1 MAVRISQRQIYSS
14 SVSGMNKTLSELMKS
29 HEQNTTQKK
38 VNRPA
43 DDPYGSAQILA
54 ANNTLASIKQYTDN
68 LNTAKGWL
76 DQTDGVLSLVDTALI
91 ELTTILEQGAT
102 GTLNKDQRQDLAFK
116 ARAILD
122 QLITYSNTTFS
133 GRSIFAGQKTDGNA
147 YESALAVT
155 CKDPNVSDVQYKVSG
170 GSNSTVIVQFTQNG
184 NLDNAPPPTFRY
196 SADAGETWQTG
207 SWDAS
212 GKIMQAGSV
221 HIEPVFDPAAPN
233 KTVSAV
239 DTANPHEAEN
249 GTWLIV
255 YPTAVYIG
263 DTNDAN
269 VVQTY
274 PLGSTVQGS
283 VAGVFSRDVAV
294 RVDNI
299 AGGRIAYS
307 YSVDNGG
314 SWTTASAPFVAGAS
328 ELAVPGG
335 VLTLD
340 ALTPGAVNSGDEY
353 VIKPYRADIELNVG
367 SNTSIVINNVGKDVF
382 GGIYAAPY
390 SDNGPQA
397 VNGYGKNMFE
407 ACGKAIAYFE
417 SNSQEGCQEM
427 LEELNHVM
435 EYVVGYRTKTGARMN
450 RVEAIENQLEFLR
463 YDEEGRLSTLE
474 DVDVSELLSRLA
486 QQQIAYN
493 SVLKS
498 SSMIMQM
505 SLLNFI

>member
-14 SVSGMNKTLSELMKS
+14 SVSGMNKNLSELMKL

-54 ANNTLASIKQYTDN
+54 ANNTLAAIKQYQDN
-68 LNTAKGWL
+68 LDTAKGWL
-76 DQTDGVLSLVDTALI
+76 DQTDGVLSLVDTALV

-102 GTLNKDQRQDLAFK
+102 GTLSKEQRQNLAFK

-122 QLITYSNTTFS
+122 QLIAYSNTTFS
-133 GRSIFAGQKTDGNA
+133 GRSIFAGHKTDGNA
-147 YESALAVT
+147 FERALAVT
-155 CKDPNVSDVQYKVSG
+155 CNDPNVSDVQYKVSG
-170 GSNSTVIVQFTQNG
+170 GSESTVIVQFTQNG
-184 NLDNAPPPTFRY
+184 NLDDTPPPAFRY

-207 SWDAS
+207 SWDPS

-221 HIEPVFDPAAPN
+221 HVEPVFDPAATN

-239 DTANPHEAEN
+239 NTANPHEAEN
-249 GTWLIV
+249 GTWMYIR
-255 YPTAVYIG
+255 PTAVYIG

-269 VVQTY
+269 VAQTY
-274 PLGSTVQGS
+274 PLGSTVHGS
-283 VAGVFSRDVAV
+283 VEGVFSRDVVV

-307 YSVDNGG
+307 YSLDNGD
-314 SWTTASAPFVAGAS
+314 SWTSSSAPFVPGAS

-335 VLTLD
+335 ILTLD
-340 ALTPGAVNSGDEY
+340 AFTPAGINSGDEY

-367 SNTSIVINNVGKDVF
+367 SNSSIVINNVGKDVF
-382 GGIYAAPY
+382 GGIYAAPF
-390 SDNGPQA
+390 SGNGPQA
-397 VNGYGKNMFE
+397 VNGYGKNVFE
-407 ACGKAIAYFE
+407 VCGEAIAYFE
-417 SNSQEGCQEM
+417 SNSQQGCQEI
-427 LEELNHVM
+427 LEELGRAM

-474 DVDVSELLSRLA
+474 DVDVSELLSKLS
-486 QQQIAYN
+486 QQQIAYT